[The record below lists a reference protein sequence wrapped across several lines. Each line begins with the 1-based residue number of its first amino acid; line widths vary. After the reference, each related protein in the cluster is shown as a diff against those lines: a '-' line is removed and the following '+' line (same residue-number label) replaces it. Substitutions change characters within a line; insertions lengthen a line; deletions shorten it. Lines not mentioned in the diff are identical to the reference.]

1 MPDKMHIDDP
11 KSRWSSRYRGDKPP
25 LHTISA
31 AAQQRIALLPRTM
44 VKAVRIICS

>member
-11 KSRWSSRYRGDKPP
+11 KSRWSSRYRGGEPL

-31 AAQQRIALLPRTM
+31 AAQQGIALLLRTM
-44 VKAVRIICS
+44 AKAVRIICS